1 VVTARRG
8 HSLPELIVALT
19 LLGVA
24 LAGTAGAAF
33 MGSRWTT
40 DGAARQ
46 EALSVA
52 QAVADSLTGLPAAP
66 GPGTVVWDG
75 SGWIIQW
82 DVEGVAAPEAAWVR
96 VRVMTRAGDRSLA
109 QLHALW
115 VPPIPGP
122 LP

>member
-1 VVTARRG
+1 MTARRG

-24 LAGTAGAAF
+24 LAGTAGAAV

-40 DGAARQ
+40 EGAVRQ
-46 EALSVA
+46 GALSVA
-52 QAVADSLTGLPAAP
+52 QTVVDSLTRLPDAP
-66 GPGTVVWDG
+66 TAGADVWAG
-75 SGWIIQW
+75 SGGVIQW
-82 DVEGVAAPEAAWVR
+82 DVETAQVPAAAWVR

-109 QLHALW
+109 ELHGLW
-115 VPPIPGP
+115 VPPIPT